1 MVALAAERRRF
12 GIGRPRMKAGALAAA
27 LLFSAAIALHAHAAE
42 NEPQCGGTSGNPEA
56 AIKACTR
63 LIEYGSLDRPDLAKT
78 YYARGVEW
86 ANQGN
91 HDRAIADFTTAIELD
106 PKLAVAYYNRALSQS
121 EKGEADLAIAD
132 YDAALKVAPKEWRA
146 YVGRAVEW
154 TLKGDYK
161 RAIAD
166 YDTVIRLEPQRLTGY
181 FGRARARFYAGEF
194 VAAASD
200 FARAHQLEPGMYTA
214 LWLFLARK
222 RADIAGEKTLA
233 QEAGTKGA
241 GRWPAPIVGL
251 FLGSNTPEAVQKA
264 AVDLNV
270 VRQRDQRCEANFY
283 IAQWHLLRGARNAA
297 AELLRDARA
306 MCPSSFIEH
315 EGAVVELRR
324 LEQKP

>member
-1 MVALAAERRRF
+1 MVAVAAKRRRF
-12 GIGRPRMKAGALAAA
+12 GTGRPRMKARARAAA
-27 LLFSAAIALHAHAAE
+27 FLLSATVALHAHAAE
-42 NEPQCGGTSGNPEA
+42 KEPQCGGAPGNPEA

-63 LIEYGSLDRPDLAKT
+63 LIEFGSLGRPDLAKT
-78 YYARGVEW
+78 YYARGTEW

-106 PKLAVAYYNRALSQS
+106 PKLGVAYYNRALSQS

-166 YDTVIRLEPQRLTGY
+166 YDAVIQLEPQRLTGY
-181 FGRARARFYAGEF
+181 FGRARARFYAAEY
-194 VAAASD
+194 VSAASD
-200 FARAHQLEPGMYTA
+200 FARAHQMEPGMYTA
-214 LWLFLARK
+214 IWLFLARK

-233 QEAGTKGA
+233 QEAGTNGS

-283 IAQWHLLRGARNAA
+283 IAQWHLLHGASAA
-297 AELLRDARA
+297 AAALLRDARA

-324 LEQKP
+324 LEKTP